1 MGMKP
6 LTHSIK
12 VMGRDL
18 GPGDCIT
25 ANIDGEMTLG
35 YIIKLGEPVNL
46 FGAPYQF
53 RECEF
58 KRHEGPVITFNLNDD
73 KPYMLVCFQPS
84 EVGSM
89 EDDEL
94 DLTFRTGYLQRF
106 KFESQKFARLAEQDL
121 VGPNRA
127 KYKARDGRY
136 IFHDGSALRVLPDCT
151 RILYGK
157 SGEAIGWPKRGGSP
171 TVASGAT

>member
-1 MGMKP
+1 MA

-12 VMGRDL
+12 LMGRDL

-35 YIIKLGEPVNL
+35 LILSLGTAKRP
-46 FGAPYQF
+46 FDCPYYL

-58 KRHEGPVITFNLNDD
+58 KRVDGIVTKFNLNDD
-73 KPYMLVCFQPS
+73 KFYMLVCFQPS
-84 EVGSM
+84 PIGSAFQ
-89 EDDEL
+89 DEG
-94 DLTFRTGYLQRF
+94 DLNLKTGYMSRF
-106 KFESQKFARLAEQDL
+106 KFESQKFARLAESEL
-121 VGPNRA
+121 VGNSRA

-136 IFHDGSALRVLPDCT
+136 IFHDGSALRVLPDYT

-157 SGEAIGWPKRGGSP
+157 SGEQVGWPRRGDWQTIGN
-171 TVASGAT
+171 GAT